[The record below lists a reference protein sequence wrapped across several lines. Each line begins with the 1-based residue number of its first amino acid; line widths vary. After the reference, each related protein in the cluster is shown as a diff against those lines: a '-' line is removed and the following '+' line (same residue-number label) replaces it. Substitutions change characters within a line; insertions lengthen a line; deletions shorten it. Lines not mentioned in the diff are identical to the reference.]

1 MNLVEM
7 LIQSQGSQN
16 ISDLGRQFGLDE
28 AQTRAA
34 LQQLAPVV
42 AAGVRRNAESDDGL
56 ASLARELQGGQF
68 ARYANEPADPQL
80 SDATQAGNQILEQ
93 IFGSKDVSRGV
104 ANQAADLSGVGSAIL
119 KKMLPVI
126 AAMII
131 GNLTKGMMGGG
142 ASAPA
147 PAPRREASTGGLEDM
162 LRDVLGGGQQPAP
175 REVSGQGQGG
185 GIGDIL
191 GDVLGG
197 GAGRGGGGS
206 RGQGGGIGDILGDV
220 LGGGAS
226 GGRGGGGFGD
236 IIADILGGGAGGSSP
251 DPARNSEA
259 IRRGRTTLDDVL
271 GRGTQSG
278 NAADDL
284 LRSVERMT
292 RR

>member
-1 MNLVEM
+1 MDLVDM
-7 LIQSQGSQN
+7 LIKSQGSQN
-16 ISDLGRQFGLDE
+16 LSDLGRQFELDE
-28 AQTRAA
+28 TQMRAA
-34 LQQLAPVV
+34 LEQLTPVI

-56 ASLARELQGGQF
+56 ASLARDLQSGQY
-68 ARYANEPADPQL
+68 ARYAEEPADPQL
-80 SDATQAGNQILEQ
+80 NDATQAGNQILEQ

-104 ANQAADLSGVGSAIL
+104 ANQAADLSGIGSAIL

-147 PAPRREASTGGLEDM
+147 PRREASTGGLDDM
-162 LRDVLGGGQQPAP
+162 LKDVLGRGQQQQPAP
-175 REVSGQGQGG
+175 RESQSQGG

-197 GAGRGGGGS
+197 GAG
-206 RGQGGGIGDILGDV
+206 
-220 LGGGAS
+220 
-226 GGRGGGGFGD
+226 GGRGGGGLGD
-236 IIADILGGGAGGSSP
+236 ILNDILGGGGAAAP

-284 LRSVERMT
+284 LRSVERLT

>member
-34 LQQLAPVV
+34 LEQLAPVI

-68 ARYANEPADPQL
+68 ARYANEPAEPQL
-80 SDATQAGNQILEQ
+80 NDATQAGNQILEQ

-147 PAPRREASTGGLEDM
+147 PAPRREASSGGLEDM

-175 REVSGQGQGG
+175 REASGQGQGG

-197 GAGRGGGGS
+197 GAGRGGGG
-206 RGQGGGIGDILGDV
+206 
-220 LGGGAS
+220 
-226 GGRGGGGFGD
+226 GGFGD
-236 IIADILGGGAGGSSP
+236 ILADILGGGAGGGSP

>member
-1 MNLVEM
+1 MDVVEM
-7 LIQSQGSQN
+7 LIRSQGSQN
-16 ISDLGRQFGLDE
+16 ISELGRQFGL
-28 AQTRAA
+28 AA
-34 LQQLAPVV
+34 
-42 AAGVRRNAESDDGL
+42 SDDSL
-56 ASLARELQGGQF
+56 ASLARELQGGQY

-80 SDATQAGNQILEQ
+80 NDATQAGNQILEQ

-104 ANQAADLSGVGSAIL
+104 ANQAADLSGIGSAIL

-131 GNLTKGMMGGG
+131 GNLTKGMIGGG

-147 PAPRREASTGGLEDM
+147 PRREASSGGLDDM
-162 LRDVLGGGQQPAP
+162 LKDVLGRGQQSAP
-175 REVSGQGQGG
+175 REAQGQGG
-185 GIGDIL
+185 GGLGDIL
-191 GDVLGG
+191 GD
-197 GAGRGGGGS
+197 
-206 RGQGGGIGDILGDV
+206 ILG
-220 LGGGAS
+220 
-226 GGRGGGGFGD
+226 
-236 IIADILGGGAGGSSP
+236 GGGAGGSGGGGLGDILGDILGGGGGGASP

-259 IRRGRTTLDDVL
+259 IRRGRASLDDVL

>member
-1 MNLVEM
+1 MDLVEM
-7 LIQSQGSQN
+7 LVRSQGSQN
-16 ISDLGRQFGLDE
+16 LSDLGRQFGLDE

-34 LQQLAPVV
+34 LEQLAPVI

-56 ASLARELQGGQF
+56 ATLARELQGGQY
-68 ARYANEPADPQL
+68 ARYANEPAEPQL
-80 SDATQAGNQILEQ
+80 TDATQAGNQILEQ

-104 ANQAADLSGVGSAIL
+104 ANQAADLSGIGSAIL

-131 GNLTKGMMGGG
+131 GNLTKGMAGGG
-142 ASAPA
+142 ASA
-147 PAPRREASTGGLEDM
+147 PAPRREASTGGLDDM
-162 LRDVLGGGQQPAP
+162 LKDVLGRGQQPAP
-175 REVSGQGQGG
+175 REASGQGQGG
-185 GIGDIL
+185 GLGDII

-197 GAGRGGGGS
+197 GMGGGGA
-206 RGQGGGIGDILGDV
+206 R
-220 LGGGAS
+220 
-226 GGRGGGGFGD
+226 GGFGD
-236 IIADILGGGAGGSSP
+236 ILADILGGGAGGASP

-259 IRRGRTTLDDVL
+259 IRRGRESLDDVL

>member
-1 MNLVEM
+1 MDLVEM
-7 LIQSQGSQN
+7 LIRSQGSQN
-16 ISDLGRQFGLDE
+16 ISELGRQFGLDE

-34 LQQLAPVV
+34 LEQLAPVV
-42 AAGVRRNAESDDGL
+42 AAGFRRNAQSDDGL
-56 ASLARELQGGQF
+56 ASLARDLQGGQY

-80 SDATQAGNQILEQ
+80 NDATQAGNQILEQ

-104 ANQAADLSGVGSAIL
+104 ANQAADLSGIGTAVL

-142 ASAPA
+142 AAA
-147 PAPRREASTGGLEDM
+147 PAPRREASTGGLDDM
-162 LRDVLGGGQQPAP
+162 LRDVLGGGAQRPAP
-175 REVSGQGQGG
+175 REGQSQGG
-185 GIGDIL
+185 GGLGDIL
-191 GDVLGG
+191 GDLLGGAAAG
-197 GAGRGGGGS
+197 GAGGGL
-206 RGQGGGIGDILGDV
+206 GDILGDI
-220 LGGGAS
+220 LAGGGS
-226 GGRGGGGFGD
+226 GG
-236 IIADILGGGAGGSSP
+236 ASP

-259 IRRGRTTLDDVL
+259 IRRGRASLDDVL
-271 GRGTQSG
+271 GRGTQTG

>member
-1 MNLVEM
+1 MDLVEM
-7 LIQSQGSQN
+7 LIRSQGNQN
-16 ISDLGRQFGLDE
+16 LSDLGRQFGLDE

-34 LQQLAPVV
+34 LEQLAPVV
-42 AAGVRRNAESDDGL
+42 AAGVRRNAESDEGL

-68 ARYANEPADPQL
+68 ARYANEPAEPQL
-80 SDATQAGNQILEQ
+80 NDATQAGNQILEQ

-104 ANQAADLSGVGSAIL
+104 ANQAADLSGIGSAVL

-147 PAPRREASTGGLEDM
+147 PAPRREASTGGLDDM
-162 LRDVLGGGQQPAP
+162 LRDVLGGGGQQPAP
-175 REVSGQGQGG
+175 REAPSQGQGG
-185 GIGDIL
+185 GLGDIL

-197 GAGRGGGGS
+197 GSG
-206 RGQGGGIGDILGDV
+206 
-220 LGGGAS
+220 

-236 IIADILGGGAGGSSP
+236 IIADILGGGAGGASP
-251 DPARNSEA
+251 DPARSNEA
-259 IRRGRTTLDDVL
+259 IRRGRASLDDVL

>member
-1 MNLVEM
+1 MDLVEM
-7 LIQSQGSQN
+7 LIRSQGGQN
-16 ISDLGRQFGLDE
+16 LSDLGRQFGLDE

-34 LQQLAPVV
+34 LEQLAPVV
-42 AAGVRRNAESDDGL
+42 AAGMRRNAESDEGL

-68 ARYANEPADPQL
+68 ARYANEPAEPQL
-80 SDATQAGNQILEQ
+80 NDATMAGNQILEQ

-162 LRDVLGGGQQPAP
+162 LKDVLGGGSQRPAP
-175 REVSGQGQGG
+175 REASGQGQGG

-197 GAGRGGGGS
+197 GAGRGGGGF
-206 RGQGGGIGDILGDV
+206 GDIL
-220 LGGGAS
+220 
-226 GGRGGGGFGD
+226 
-236 IIADILGGGAGGSSP
+236 ADILGGGAGGGSP

-292 RR
+292 RK

>member
-1 MNLVEM
+1 MDLVEM
-7 LIQSQGSQN
+7 LIRSQGSQN
-16 ISDLGRQFGLDE
+16 LSDLGRQFGLDE

-34 LQQLAPVV
+34 LEQLAPVV

-56 ASLARELQGGQF
+56 ASLAREMQSGQY
-68 ARYANEPADPQL
+68 ARYANEPAEPQL
-80 SDATQAGNQILEQ
+80 NDATQAGNQILEQ

-142 ASAPA
+142 AAAPA
-147 PAPRREASTGGLEDM
+147 PAPRREASSGGLDDI
-162 LRDVLGGGQQPAP
+162 LRDVLGGGQQQQQPAP
-175 REVSGQGQGG
+175 RETPQGG
-185 GIGDIL
+185 GLGDIL
-191 GDVLGG
+191 G
-197 GAGRGGGGS
+197 
-206 RGQGGGIGDILGDV
+206 
-220 LGGGAS
+220 
-226 GGRGGGGFGD
+226 
-236 IIADILGGGAGGSSP
+236 DILGGGAAGGSGGGGLGDILGDILGGGGASP

-259 IRRGRTTLDDVL
+259 IRRGRASLDDVL

>member
-1 MNLVEM
+1 MDLVEM
-7 LIQSQGSQN
+7 LIRSQGSQN
-16 ISDLGRQFGLDE
+16 LSDLGRQFGLDE

-34 LQQLAPVV
+34 LEQLAPVI

-56 ASLARELQGGQF
+56 ATLARELQGGQF
-68 ARYANEPADPQL
+68 ARYADEPAEPQL
-80 SDATQAGNQILEQ
+80 NDATMAGNQILEQ

-162 LRDVLGGGQQPAP
+162 LKDVLGGGSQRPAP
-175 REVSGQGQGG
+175 REASGQGQGG
-185 GIGDIL
+185 GLGDIL

-197 GAGRGGGGS
+197 
-206 RGQGGGIGDILGDV
+206 
-220 LGGGAS
+220 

-236 IIADILGGGAGGSSP
+236 IIADILGGGAGGGSP

-259 IRRGRTTLDDVL
+259 IRRGRESLDNAL
-271 GRGTQSG
+271 GRGTRSG

>member
-1 MNLVEM
+1 MDLVEM
-7 LIQSQGSQN
+7 LIRSQGSQN
-16 ISDLGRQFGLDE
+16 ISELGRQFGLDE

-34 LQQLAPVV
+34 LEQLAPVI
-42 AAGVRRNAESDDGL
+42 AAGVRRNAASDDGL
-56 ASLARELQGGQF
+56 ASLARELQGGQY

-80 SDATQAGNQILEQ
+80 NDATQAGNQILEQ

-104 ANQAADLSGVGSAIL
+104 ANQAADLSGIGSAVL

-147 PAPRREASTGGLEDM
+147 PRREASTGGLDDM
-162 LRDVLGGGQQPAP
+162 LKDVLGRGQQSAP
-175 REVSGQGQGG
+175 REAQGQGG
-185 GIGDIL
+185 GGGLGDIL
-191 GDVLGG
+191 GDLLGG
-197 GAGRGGGGS
+197 AAGGAAGGGL
-206 RGQGGGIGDILGDV
+206 GDILGD
-220 LGGGAS
+220 
-226 GGRGGGGFGD
+226 
-236 IIADILGGGAGGSSP
+236 ILGGGGGGASP

-259 IRRGRTTLDDVL
+259 MRRGRASLDDVL

-292 RR
+292 RK

>member
-1 MNLVEM
+1 MDLVDM
-7 LIQSQGSQN
+7 LIRSQGSQN
-16 ISDLGRQFGLDE
+16 IAELGRQFGLDE

-34 LQQLAPVV
+34 LEQLAPVI
-42 AAGVRRNAESDDGL
+42 AAGVRRNAQSDDGL

-68 ARYANEPADPQL
+68 ARYADEPAEPQL
-80 SDATQAGNQILEQ
+80 NDATMAGNQILEQ

-162 LRDVLGGGQQPAP
+162 LKDVFGGGQQPAP
-175 REVSGQGQGG
+175 REASGQGRGG
-185 GIGDIL
+185 GLGDIL

-197 GAGRGGGGS
+197 GG
-206 RGQGGGIGDILGDV
+206 
-220 LGGGAS
+220 

-236 IIADILGGGAGGSSP
+236 IIADILGGGAGGGSP

-278 NAADDL
+278 NVADDL

>member
-1 MNLVEM
+1 MDLVEM
-7 LIQSQGSQN
+7 LIRSQGSQN

-34 LQQLAPVV
+34 LEQLAPVI
-42 AAGVRRNAESDDGL
+42 AAGVRRNVESDDGL
-56 ASLARELQGGQF
+56 ASLAREMQSGQY

-80 SDATQAGNQILEQ
+80 NDATQAGNQILEQ
-93 IFGSKDVSRGV
+93 VFGSKDVSRGV
-104 ANQAADLSGVGSAIL
+104 ANQAADLSGIGSAIL

-147 PAPRREASTGGLEDM
+147 PRREASTGGLDDM
-162 LRDVLGGGQQPAP
+162 LKDVLGRGQQPAP
-175 REVSGQGQGG
+175 RDAQGPGG
-185 GIGDIL
+185 GGLGDIL
-191 GDVLGG
+191 GDIL
-197 GAGRGGGGS
+197 GGGGS
-206 RGQGGGIGDILGDV
+206 AGGSGGGGLGDILGD
-220 LGGGAS
+220 
-226 GGRGGGGFGD
+226 
-236 IIADILGGGAGGSSP
+236 ILGGGGQSA
-251 DPARNSEA
+251 DPAKSGEA
-259 IRRGRTTLDDVL
+259 IRRGRASLDDVL